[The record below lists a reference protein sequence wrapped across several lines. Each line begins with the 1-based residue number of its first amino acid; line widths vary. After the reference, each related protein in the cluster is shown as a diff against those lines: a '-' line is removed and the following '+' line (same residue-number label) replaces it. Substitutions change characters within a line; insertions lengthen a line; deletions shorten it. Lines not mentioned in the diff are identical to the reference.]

1 MAQTKKKRRR
11 KHRGTQGGGI
21 DRRGRRGRPRTREEA
36 RAQAKRRSEYRRSST
51 APTWRSATIRGL
63 IGAVVFFGLTI
74 VIFGKTAGEA
84 ALLSVIMLA
93 LYIPLG
99 FYVDQFFYKR
109 RRRQE
114 LAARAAEKQ
123 AAQKPTKKNP

>member
-36 RAQAKRRSEYRRSST
+36 RAQANRRSST